1 MLYTCTS
8 TDADSVPARF
18 YPRILR
24 SQDMFTDQDMST
36 DTCCFKGTRHST
48 TNTWV
53 EEEHENNSI
62 AVPGART
69 PRQNLSGMRRNH
81 SEESFEF
88 ISESNTCVGS
98 TNTLSKSKSH
108 TDCSKMAPDMTDRQI
123 PYQNNG
129 KPTIDVNFFKSM
141 AETIKANR
149 ASKAGAEVVDDKACT
164 HSTGYY
170 TNNSCGEETR
180 YVDWLRVEG
189 EAMRVRVELKFGF
202 LDERMLAHP

>member
-1 MLYTCTS
+1 MSMNTEGLRFTTTS
-8 TDADSVPARF
+8 SIDIQDA
-18 YPRILR
+18 
-24 SQDMFTDQDMST
+24 
-36 DTCCFKGTRHST
+36 FKRHHPSRAVQNSKHIM
-48 TNTWV
+48 TNVRV
-53 EEEHENNSI
+53 EEEEDANII
-62 AVPGART
+62 AVQEKNAPKQTLSEIRRT
-69 PRQNLSGMRRNH
+69 H
-81 SEESFEF
+81 SDQMFAS
-88 ISESNTCVGS
+88 ISESNTSVGS
-98 TNTLSKSKSH
+98 TNTLAKSKSH

-141 AETIKANR
+141 AKTIKANR